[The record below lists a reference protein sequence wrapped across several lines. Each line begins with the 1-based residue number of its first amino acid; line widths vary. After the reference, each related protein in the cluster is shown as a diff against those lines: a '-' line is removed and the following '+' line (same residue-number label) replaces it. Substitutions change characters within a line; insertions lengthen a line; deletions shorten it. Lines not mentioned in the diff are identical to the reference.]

1 MRGVRWK
8 VCVPGAA
15 WRGDGQWAVASLELS
30 LPRVV
35 FLMSDQWHDN
45 VLWYCFFRLAF

>member
-1 MRGVRWK
+1 MPWV
-8 VCVPGAA
+8 AQH
-15 WRGDGQWAVASLELS
+15 GDRQWSVTSVGLS
-30 LPRVV
+30 FPKVV